1 METTDNASFLLNY
14 EDYDAPADDNDF
26 HFNFDVSDETSHDD
40 ASHNDTSVTSYPC
53 YSFDTSDFVFLD
65 HVDYLLNGVIGLPCA
80 ILGIVINIFCLIIL
94 VKQRLRKVL
103 FNQLL
108 IGLACINLL
117 SLLARIIRLLD
128 RTFQI
133 KVRLFAY
140 SGDLNTGHT
149 H

>member
-1 METTDNASFLLNY
+1 METTDNSSFLLNY
-14 EDYDAPADDNDF
+14 EDYDMPADDNDF
-26 HFNFDVSDETSHDD
+26 HFHFDETSYDD

-53 YSFDTSDFVFLD
+53 YSFETIDFVFLD

-80 ILGIVINIFCLIIL
+80 VLGIVINIFCLIIL
-94 VKQRLRKVL
+94 LKQRLRKVL

-133 KVRLFAY
+133 KVRLSNQSKTFCIKW
-140 SGDLNTGHT
+140 G
-149 H
+149 